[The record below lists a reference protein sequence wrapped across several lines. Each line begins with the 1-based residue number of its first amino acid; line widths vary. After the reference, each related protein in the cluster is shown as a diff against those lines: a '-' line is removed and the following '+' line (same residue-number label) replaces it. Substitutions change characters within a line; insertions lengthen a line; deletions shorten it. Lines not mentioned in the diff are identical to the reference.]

1 MKILLSGCLLAV
13 SSTVSLVSLAGCNA
27 GESAKPAALET
38 VTAQV
43 VESQQ
48 QQVPINVRSTGT
60 VRARETA
67 IVSAQVMG
75 RIQQVLVHEGDSVR
89 AGQTLALLDD
99 AALRASV
106 TQAEAGVRAAQNQ
119 QTAIE
124 SDAKLAAS
132 TLERYRQLEAQKSVS
147 PQEMDEVSGRAQA
160 AAARLDA
167 VRAQTDAARAQ
178 ENGARTMLA
187 YTRLLSPFNGV
198 VTSRMA
204 DPGTLASPG
213 VPLLQVD
220 QAGALQLQARVDES
234 AIGAIHKGMKTQ
246 VAIGGASSANLVG
259 TVQEVLPAADPTSHS
274 FLVKIDLPSSNQLH
288 AGIYGT
294 AEFANGTRQAIVIPR
309 TTVVQRGSLV
319 CAYVLDGNDI
329 AQLRYLTL
337 GAVQGNFIEV
347 LSGISS
353 GEKLVDAPS
362 DRDLAGKHIETR
374 AGVRP

>member
-1 MKILLSGCLLAV
+1 MKIQLTGCLLAV
-13 SSTVSLVSLAGCNA
+13 SSAVSLVSLAGCH
-27 GESAKPAALET
+27 GGDSTKPAVVET

-48 QQVPINVRSTGT
+48 QQVPVNVRSTGT
-60 VRARETA
+60 VHARETA
-67 IVSAQVMG
+67 VVSAQVMG
-75 RIQQVLVHEGDSVR
+75 RIQQVLVHEGDNVR

-99 AALRASV
+99 AAMRTSV

-119 QTAIE
+119 QTAAE
-124 SDAKLAAS
+124 SEAKLAAS
-132 TLERYRQLEAQKSVS
+132 TLERYRQLETQKSVS

-178 ENGARTMLA
+178 ENGARTMMG
-187 YTRLLSPFNGV
+187 YTRLLAPFNGI

-220 QAGALQLQARVDES
+220 QVGALQLQATVDES

-246 VAIGGASSANLVG
+246 VAIGGASSTNIVG
-259 TVQEVLPAADPTSHS
+259 TVQEIVPAADPVSHS
-274 FLVKIDLPSSNQLH
+274 FLVKIDLPSSSQLH
-288 AGIYGT
+288 AGMYGT
-294 AEFANGTRQAIVIPR
+294 AEFGNGTRQAIVIPR
-309 TTVVQRGSLV
+309 SAVVQRGSLV
-319 CAYVLDGNDI
+319 CAYVLDNNGI

-337 GAVQGNFIEV
+337 GSAQGNFVEV

-362 DRDLAGKHIETR
+362 DRDLAGKRIETR
-374 AGVRP
+374 TGVQP